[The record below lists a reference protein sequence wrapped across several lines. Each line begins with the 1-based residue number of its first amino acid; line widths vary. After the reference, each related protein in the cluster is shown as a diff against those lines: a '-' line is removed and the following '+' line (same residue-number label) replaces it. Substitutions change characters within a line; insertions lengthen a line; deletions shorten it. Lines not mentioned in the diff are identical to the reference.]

1 METKAPT
8 VTARAVVVE
17 RDDGRHAAR
26 VVAVSL
32 GILFAF
38 IFLLQAATDSEARHD
53 GADPAITAD
62 KGRGAGALKPGP
74 PHVSYHL
81 RDLISD
87 SKSGKARP

>member
-1 METKAPT
+1 MTTKALP
-8 VTARAVVVE
+8 VTPRAVVVE

-62 KGRGAGALKPGP
+62 EGPGAGALNPGP
-74 PHVSYHL
+74 PHASYHL
-81 RDLISD
+81 RDFISD

>member
-1 METKAPT
+1 MTTKALT
-8 VTARAVVVE
+8 VTPRAVVVE

-26 VVAVSL
+26 VVAVGL

-62 KGRGAGALKPGP
+62 KGRGAGALKAGP